1 MRKRLFSGIAI
12 AASLALT
19 AGLSA
24 CSSDG
29 GDEDA
34 PLEDS
39 YTYATDTS
47 FVHFEFKED
56 GKYVGFDIDL
66 ITAVADE
73 AGFELKQEVT
83 NFDGIIPGLQ
93 TGSFDL
99 AVAGISIT
107 DERKQTIDFSDPYCK
122 SGLILGVPTDNE
134 DIKSIDDLDG
144 KTVAT
149 RLGSTSA
156 AYIEDNIEGAE
167 AKTYEQL
174 DQAYLAVESGSADAV
189 LYTSRTSPTT
199 SAPKVRTSSRWSATC
214 SRLRTTASR
223 SRRTTRTSSRPSTK
237 LWPPSRRTARTRRC
251 TRSGSAKSHRPKT
264 DTSVVRAQ
272 RTAGRGAIPCPQSCG
287 RKICPV

>member
-1 MRKRLFSGIAI
+1 MSSVWTDSLEKGRSSGRRSPPRERSVGVPGLHQRAPHPR
-12 AASLALT
+12 AQLALT

-34 PLEDS
+34 ALEDS

-47 FVHFEFKED
+47 FVPFEFKED

-107 DERKQTIDFSDPYCK
+107 DERKQTIDFSDPYYK
-122 SGLILGVPTDNE
+122 SGLILGVPTDND

-156 AYIEDNIEGAE
+156 AYIDENIDGAE

-189 LYTSRTSPTT
+189 LYDQPNVAYYIRTEGEDKLKMVGDLLEAQDYGIAISKDNPNLVK
-199 SAPKVRTSSRWSATC
+199 AVDEALATIKENGKY
-214 SRLRTTASR
+214 AEMY
-223 SRRTTRTSSRPSTK
+223 K
-237 LWPPSRRTARTRRC
+237 EWFGEEPPAE
-251 TRSGSAKSHRPKT
+251 
-264 DTSVVRAQ
+264 D
-272 RTAGRGAIPCPQSCG
+272 
-287 RKICPV
+287 

>member
-1 MRKRLFSGIAI
+1 MFFECEADVNVRKRLFSGIAI

-24 CSSDG
+24 CSSGSD
-29 GDEDA
+29 DEDA

-47 FVHFEFKED
+47 FVPFEFKKD

-107 DERKQTIDFSDPYCK
+107 DERKQTIDFSDPYYK
-122 SGLILGVPTDNE
+122 SGLILGVPTDND

-144 KTVAT
+144 KIVGVQQGTTGEAYAT
-149 RLGSTSA
+149 ENA
-156 AYIEDNIEGAE
+156 PGAE
-167 AKTYEQL
+167 LLQLREQVGDTLPLRKLPALALLLQCPELFQRLVPLGLQVGVGRAQGRLAGLRLREGPGQLLALFALLLGGAL
-174 DQAYLAVESGSADAV
+174 DVVQDILAVKA
-189 LYTSRTSPTT
+189 
-199 SAPKVRTSSRWSATC
+199 
-214 SRLRTTASR
+214 
-223 SRRTTRTSSRPSTK
+223 
-237 LWPPSRRTARTRRC
+237 
-251 TRSGSAKSHRPKT
+251 AKSGGPKLLALLHRGSSLVNSK
-264 DTSVVRAQ
+264 
-272 RTAGRGAIPCPQSCG
+272 
-287 RKICPV
+287 

>member
-1 MRKRLFSGIAI
+1 MFFECEADVNVRKRLFSGIAI

-24 CSSDG
+24 CSSGSD
-29 GDEDA
+29 DEDA

-47 FVHFEFKED
+47 FVPFEFKKD

-73 AGFELKQEVT
+73 AGLELKQEVT

-107 DERKQTIDFSDPYCK
+107 DERKQTIDFSDPYYK
-122 SGLILGVPTDNE
+122 SGLILGVPTDND

-156 AYIEDNIEGAE
+156 AYIEDNIKGAD

-189 LYTSRTSPTT
+189 LYDQPNVAYYIRTEGEDKLKMVGDLLEAQDYGIAISKDNPNLVK
-199 SAPKVRTSSRWSATC
+199 AVNEALATIKDDG
-214 SRLRTTASR
+214 TYADMY
-223 SRRTTRTSSRPSTK
+223 K
-237 LWPPSRRTARTRRC
+237 KWFGEEPPA
-251 TRSGSAKSHRPKT
+251 
-264 DTSVVRAQ
+264 DD
-272 RTAGRGAIPCPQSCG
+272 
-287 RKICPV
+287 

>member
-1 MRKRLFSGIAI
+1 MSYRKPFFAGLAMIG
-12 AASLALT
+12 SLAMV

-24 CSSDG
+24 CSSGED
-29 GDEDA
+29 DADA

-47 FVHFEFKED
+47 FVPFEFKKD
-56 GKYVGFDIDL
+56 GKYVGFDID
-66 ITAVADE
+66 IINAVADE

-107 DERKQTIDFSDPYCK
+107 DERKQTIDFSDPYYK
-122 SGLILGVPTDNE
+122 SGLIVGVPEDND
-134 DIKSIDDLDG
+134 DIKSVDDLDG
-144 KTVAT
+144 KKVAT

-156 AYIEDNIEGAE
+156 AYIDENIKGAK

-189 LYTSRTSPTT
+189 LYDQPNVAYYIRTEGEGKLKTVGDLLEAQDYGIAISKDNENLVT
-199 SAPKVRTSSRWSATC
+199 AVDEGLATIKENGTYAE
-214 SRLRTTASR
+214 LY
-223 SRRTTRTSSRPSTK
+223 K
-237 LWPPSRRTARTRRC
+237 EWFGEEPPSE
-251 TRSGSAKSHRPKT
+251 
-264 DTSVVRAQ
+264 D
-272 RTAGRGAIPCPQSCG
+272 
-287 RKICPV
+287 